1 MTLHAQPGHETHPP
15 PRFGV
20 LFVDDEQTARES
32 FDEYYSER
40 YRVLTS
46 SNADEAE
53 ALLEADPSIAVVV
66 TDHRMDD
73 RDGIDLLAAVKE
85 RHPEVVRLLTT
96 AYPDVNLS
104 MSVTNEVEVY
114 RYITKPWDF
123 ERLSRALEEA
133 MQRYLAERARRL
145 EEEMQREKRRTMLSL
160 AASVAHE
167 LRTPLL
173 SIRAAAQGMGKYLP
187 TLLKSYDNCRARDEV
202 DVVIR
207 PAHREALD
215 SVVEDIEDE
224 VKQANSAINLL
235 LANVRDEAYDSAEF
249 TPLSMRGALNDAIE
263 RYPFQEGQREQIA
276 EIEGD
281 DFIFNGSAPLF
292 TYVLFNLLKN
302 ALHAIAAVRKG
313 GITIRLEAGG
323 REHKL
328 IFRDSGSGIPERVM
342 PHIFEDFFTTGA
354 PGEGNG
360 IGLPFCRRV
369 IRGMQG
375 RIDCRSREG
384 DYTEFTITLPATG
397 GND

>member
-249 TPLSMRGALNDAIE
+249 TPLSMRRALNDAIE

>member
-384 DYTEFTITLPATG
+384 EYTEFTITLPATG